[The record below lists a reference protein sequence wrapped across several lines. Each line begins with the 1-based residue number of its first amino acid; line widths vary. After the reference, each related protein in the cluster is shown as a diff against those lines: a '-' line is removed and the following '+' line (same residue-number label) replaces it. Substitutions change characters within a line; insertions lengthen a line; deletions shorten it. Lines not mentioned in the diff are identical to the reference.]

1 MEGLIPSKRH
11 QLFFDKKQREGNGA
25 RNYSK
30 LYQLANTSFLGEDDL
45 LDRGVIRKLEEI
57 FQLHVGQV
65 GSSSCCQTGLI
76 LTEISPLYI
85 VSDDFDKFLCSL
97 R

>member
-25 RNYSK
+25 RNYSR

-57 FQLHVGQV
+57 FKLHVGQV
-65 GSSSCCQTGLI
+65 RVFFLLSNWS
-76 LTEISPLYI
+76 YI
-85 VSDDFDKFLCSL
+85 N
-97 R
+97 